1 MPSETSGREACRAQ
15 LALVVVCC
23 GAVCGCPGSPDTGE
37 VDGIADGSGEE
48 GGGIET
54 LDAEDLADAPHDPGL
69 ADIPDAPPPDAPAD
83 ETSLETADAPDEGSA
98 DDAGGDGPAES
109 ADDAGSVC
117 SGIRDDAIGPWPWHQ
132 QAPYAIDGYSLA
144 PWFAGRGYTPPA
156 GSEILVGRIVAGVGQ
171 PAYQLYD
178 VSGSAFSFAFWPAST
193 VKLLAAA
200 GALDFL
206 AELGLTGDATVTMRY
221 DDGSVF
227 TRRVRDIYTPAI
239 TVSSNSDY
247 DRCVEIAGFDR
258 LNTVFLSPERDLPT
272 TVIQRRYGY
281 VGSLRVSP
289 ALEFVEGSR
298 TVSVPRRVG
307 TGDYGCPREGNCAN
321 LFELLNALRRVVL
334 HDEIPPA
341 ERFDLAPQDVVG
353 LRTALADAPSFFAP
367 AVASLFGDD
376 AVIYNKRG
384 YVPGDDILDHG
395 VVVDPSSGER
405 YLVAVSVPETTSSE
419 VELSDFVAQALSAV
433 RSFDA
438 DRAMPWQY
446 DAGIPIRVQL
456 DDGGVVG
463 TRRRMRFTVEAS
475 GADRLRFW
483 TDTWFLGEA
492 SGGPCFS
499 FTYDYQRG
507 GERLLVVQA
516 SSGGVPVGYR
526 ALAVL
531 IPPP

>member
-1 MPSETSGREACRAQ
+1 MRQGNGCRSAGRAR
-15 LALVVVCC
+15 LALVVLCCATVCRC
-23 GAVCGCPGSPDTGE
+23 AGSPGAED
-37 VDGIADGSGEE
+37 VDGTADGSGDE
-48 GGGIET
+48 GGAIEA
-54 LDAEDLADAPHDPGL
+54 LDTEDVPDAPDDPGPDGVPDVPPADAP
-69 ADIPDAPPPDAPAD
+69 PDDAGRD
-83 ETSLETADAPDEGSA
+83 VFDAPDEGLA
-98 DDAGGDGPAES
+98 DEAGGDGPVEDG
-109 ADDAGSVC
+109 DDAGAVC
-117 SGIRDDAIGPWPWHQ
+117 SGIRDDALGPWPWHR

-144 PWFAGRGYTPPA
+144 PWFAAHGYAPPG
-156 GSEILVGRIVAGVGQ
+156 GSEILVGRVVAGVGQ

-178 VSGSAFSFAFWPAST
+178 LSGSAFSFDFWPAST

-221 DDGSVF
+221 DDGTVF

-239 TVSSNSDY
+239 AVSSNADY

-258 LNTVFLSPERDLPT
+258 LNTVFLSPERDLPA

-281 VGSLRVSP
+281 AGSLRVSP

-298 TVSVPRRVG
+298 TASVPRRVG
-307 TGDYGCPREGNCAN
+307 TGDYACPREGNCAN

-334 HDEIPPA
+334 HDEIPDA
-341 ERFDLAPQDVVG
+341 ERFDLAPQDVLG
-353 LRTALADAPSFFAP
+353 LQTALADAPSFFEP
-367 AVASLFGDD
+367 AILDRFGAD
-376 AVIYNKRG
+376 AVIYNKPG

-395 VVVDPSSGER
+395 VVVDLSSGER

-419 VELSDFVAQALSAV
+419 AELSAFVGQALSAV
-433 RSFDA
+433 LSFDA
-438 DRAMPWQY
+438 ARAMPWQY

-463 TRRRMRFTVEAS
+463 ERRRMLFTVEAP

-492 SGGPCFS
+492 SGGPCFT

-526 ALAVL
+526 ALAVSV
-531 IPPP
+531 PPP